1 MTEDGDSRAML
12 RAWVEEARRTLG
24 RQEGQTLLE
33 YSLTI
38 GFIAMS
44 AVVSIILLAPAIVP
58 AFQAVTDVIEEYVPL

>member
-1 MTEDGDSRAML
+1 ML